1 MTDYDRLLGEILDR
15 GPSSETLGLVLG
27 ELKKLGHTRKVI
39 QECLRALQHHPDDL
53 PLRLIL
59 AEAYFDEGL
68 FSQAEAEIE
77 TVTTRMDRYAS
88 AYLLQAEI
96 YRTQKRGDEAV
107 RSLRTYL
114 ALRPQD
120 AVALDIL
127 KEMEIPQGAPAPEA
141 APMQEEIAEPAPG
154 IEVEPPE
161 PEAALVQEEIAEPA
175 PGIEAEPPAPE
186 AAPVQ
191 DEIAEPAPG
200 IELEPPEPEAAL
212 VQEEIAE
219 PAPGIEVEPPVPE
232 AAPMQ
237 EEIAEPAPGMAEEP
251 PEPEETEPLAV
262 EKERPEFPF
271 EEEVLSEIATPTLAE
286 VYVNQGQLQEAI
298 SIYEKVIAQN
308 PEDRAS
314 MTRVQELRTMLEAE
328 APLQELELP
337 AIEAEPLLPE
347 ADLPPPEE
355 TTPKAKQKKQKTIA
369 ILESWLAN
377 IRKMSEDSVST

>member
-27 ELKKLGHTRKVI
+27 ELKNLGHTRKVI

-77 TVTTRMDRYAS
+77 KVTSRMDRYAS
-88 AYLLQAEI
+88 AYRLQAEI
-96 YRTQKRGDEAV
+96 YRTQKRGDEAIH
-107 RSLRTYL
+107 SLKTYL

-120 AVALDIL
+120 AAALDLL

-141 APMQEEIAEPAPG
+141 AP
-154 IEVEPPE
+154 
-161 PEAALVQEEIAEPA
+161 VQEEIAEPA
-175 PGIEAEPPAPE
+175 PGIAVEPPA
-186 AAPVQ
+186 
-191 DEIAEPAPG
+191 
-200 IELEPPEPEAAL
+200 
-212 VQEEIAE
+212 
-219 PAPGIEVEPPVPE
+219 
-232 AAPMQ
+232 
-237 EEIAEPAPGMAEEP
+237 
-251 PEPEETEPLAV
+251 PEETEPLAV
-262 EKERPEFPF
+262 EKERPEFPL

-314 MTRVQELRTMLEAE
+314 VTRVQELRTMLEAE
-328 APLQELELP
+328 APLQEIELP

-347 ADLPPPEE
+347 AELPPPEE

-377 IRKMSEDSVST
+377 IRKMLEDSVST

>member
-1 MTDYDRLLGEILDR
+1 LRDCEFLDSRIPKSQEDKEIMTDYDRLLGEILDR

-154 IEVEPPE
+154 IEVEPPA
-161 PEAALVQEEIAEPA
+161 PEAAPVQEEIAEPA
-175 PGIEAEPPAPE
+175 PGIE
-186 AAPVQ
+186 V
-191 DEIAEPAPG
+191 
-200 IELEPPEPEAAL
+200 EPPEPEAAL